1 MPPPTPPLYPLT
13 FRPLLYEKVWGG
25 RGLENLGKVL
35 PKAATKYG
43 ESWELADMP
52 ATSASGAGGGAAR
65 SVINAGP
72 LSGRTLNEAMKLWG
86 EQLLGLAKPTPS
98 GDFPLLVK
106 FIDAADNLSVQTHP
120 TAEYAQRYPD
130 AHVKTECWFILD
142 CEPGAMIYKGVKSGV
157 SREQFAA
164 HIADETVANDLIETA
179 AVPGT
184 CHTLPSGTVHAL
196 GAGVLVAEVMTPS
209 DTTFR
214 VFDWGRSGRQLHIA
228 ESMACIDFGPAPRGS
243 RITDG
248 EAVKRVCETDFFTID
263 CHQPLAGQILT
274 VGDGRACVVLIGLAG
289 QGRLEL
295 ELGSI
300 AAPFDT
306 LDIQVGSTV
315 LVPAAIARDCRVSAG
330 DGLRMLRVTLK

>member
-1 MPPPTPPLYPLT
+1 MPAPTPPLYPLT

-35 PKAATKYG
+35 PDAAAKYG

-72 LSGRTLNEAMKLWG
+72 LAGQTLNDALKLWG
-86 EQLLGLAKPTPS
+86 TDLLGKAKPTRE
-98 GDFPLLVK
+98 GNFPLLVK

-120 TAEYAQRYPD
+120 TADYAQRHPD
-130 AHVKTECWFILD
+130 AHLKTECWFILD
-142 CEPGAMIYKGVKSGV
+142 CEPGAMIYKGVKQGL

-164 HIADETVANDLIETA
+164 HIADETVADDLIETA

-214 VFDWGRSGRQLHIA
+214 VFDWGRAGRQLHIA
-228 ESMACIDFGPAPRGS
+228 EGMECIDFGPASRGL

-248 EAVKRVCETDFFTID
+248 ESFKRVCETDFFNID
-263 CHQPLAGQILT
+263 CHQPLAGQQIA

-289 QGRLEL
+289 QGRLGL

-300 AAPFDT
+300 AAPFDAI
-306 LDIQVGSTV
+306 DMQVGSTV
-315 LVPAAIARDCRVSAG
+315 LVPAAIAHDCRVAAG
-330 DGLRMLRVTLK
+330 DGLRMLRVALK